1 MDDLFAEVAAA
12 LRSRRGEWRKIA
24 DDLRPAVSYSWI
36 TKVGA
41 DDYASEPSYR
51 RLLIVRNYLLTG
63 QKPAQKKGKRL

>member
-1 MDDLFAEVAAA
+1 MDDLFAEVAEA
-12 LRSRRGEWRKIA
+12 LRRRRGEWRKIA

-51 RLLIVRNYLLTG
+51 RLLIVRDYLRTG
-63 QKPAQKKGKRL
+63 QKPPKKRKRAA